1 MKKITSKTATL
12 AKKKGY
18 SDNSSLYEYYDK
30 YYKCWFTTNA
40 KGGISGKEN
49 TVQRPTQ
56 SVLQKWLR
64 DKHSIYIDII
74 TETSVNEILGFHVK
88 LKSWKFPPRYIDIYQ
103 SYEKALE
110 YGLRES
116 LKLIK

>member
-30 YYKCWFTTNA
+30 YYKCWFTTNV

-49 TVQRPTQ
+49 TVQRP
-56 SVLQKWLR
+56 SHLLKNLVAKW
-64 DKHSIYIDII
+64 KII
-74 TETSVNEILGFHVK
+74 
-88 LKSWKFPPRYIDIYQ
+88 WRYIPRWIVV
-103 SYEKALE
+103 KH
-110 YGLRES
+110 
-116 LKLIK
+116 I